1 MTPRYARLLVI
12 AAAAIAVLVAA
23 AGRGDPEPE
32 AEEPELVLRYLYSTD
47 AEDLVVPL
55 IKRFNRE
62 PHRRGDREVRI
73 DGFKMNSGDAEAAL
87 AAGDERAHLW
97 TPASSLWGR
106 LLNHS
111 VSEEW
116 VPAEKPDSLVWSTQ
130 VIAMWEPL
138 ARALGWP
145 NAKIGWGDILD
156 LTTGKRSWAD
166 YGHPEYGKFLLGHT
180 NPGISTSGLSAVAS
194 DYYAA
199 TDKRSGLTVADIQER
214 DVRADVRKIER
225 LIVHYGETADELLEE
240 MARHREAYAH
250 AVYVQQTNLRK
261 LNENRPQAR
270 LVGIRP
276 ADGTFVADYPL
287 IALEAP
293 WVTANE
299 RTAAEEFRHW
309 LVPKITTKNAAKSG
323 FDTARPTGLV
333 ELQPPKGEVLAAM
346 RDAWHEDRPPAN
358 IVLVADTS
366 ESMSPEGRLE
376 AAKKGLLSFLGELS
390 PEDRVALY
398 TSGASIE
405 RKVRLGPPSESVP
418 TVTRAVGRLFPN
430 GEEPVYPAVSLAFDD
445 LHALNDPDRINA
457 VVVLSDGT
465 DTKVGL
471 TALLRKIKAES
482 VTEGASVRIFT
493 VAYAGGANAEVLE
506 QIATLSGGRSFEGSP
521 KDIKDVYR
529 KILSYF

>member
-1 MTPRYARLLVI
+1 MTPRIAQAIVI
-12 AAAAIAVLVAA
+12 AVAALAVLVAA
-23 AGRGDPEPE
+23 IGRGGSETRG
-32 AEEPELVLRYLYSTD
+32 EEQELVLRYLYSTD
-47 AEDLVVPL
+47 AEELVVPL
-55 IKRFNRE
+55 IERFNRE
-62 PHRRGDREVRI
+62 SHRLGGREVRI
-73 DGFKMNSGDAEAAL
+73 DGFKMNSGEAEAAL

-145 NAKIGWGDILD
+145 TAKVGWGDILD
-156 LTTGKRSWAD
+156 LATGKRSWAD
-166 YGHPEYGKFLLGHT
+166 YGHPEYGPFLLGHT

-194 DYYAA
+194 DYYAV
-199 TDKRSGLTVADIQER
+199 TDKRSGLTLADVQQR
-214 DVRADVRKIER
+214 DVRAAVRKIER
-225 LIVHYGETADELLEE
+225 LIVHYGETADELLKE

-250 AVYVQQTNLRK
+250 AVYVQETNLRK
-261 LNENRPQAR
+261 LNEKRSQANQ

-287 IALEAP
+287 IALDAP
-293 WVTANE
+293 WVSANE
-299 RTAAEEFRHW
+299 RAASQEFRRW

-333 ELQPPKGEVLAAM
+333 ELQPPKGDVLTAI

-366 ESMSPEGRLE
+366 GSMSQEGRLE
-376 AAKKGLLSFLGELS
+376 AAKKGVLSFLGELS
-390 PEDRVALY
+390 REDWVALI
-398 TSGASIE
+398 TSGDSIE
-405 RKVRLGPPSESVP
+405 RKVRLGPPNRSVP
-418 TVTRAVGRLFPN
+418 AVTRAVGRLF
-430 GEEPVYPAVSLAFDD
+430 YPAVSLAFDD
-445 LHALNDPDRINA
+445 LHALHDPDRINA

-465 DTKVGL
+465 DTRVGL
-471 TALLRKIKAES
+471 KELLSKIKAES
-482 VTEGASVRIFT
+482 VTEGTSVRIFT

-506 QIATLSGGRSFEGSP
+506 QIATLSGGKFFEGSP